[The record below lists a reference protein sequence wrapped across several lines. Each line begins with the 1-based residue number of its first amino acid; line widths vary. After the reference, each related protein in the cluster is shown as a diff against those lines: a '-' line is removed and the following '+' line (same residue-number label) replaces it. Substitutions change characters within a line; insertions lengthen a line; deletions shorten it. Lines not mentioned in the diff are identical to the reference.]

1 MPYNFKK
8 SLGQHFL
15 FDKNIINMI
24 LDTAGIRPEDVVV
37 EIGPGPG
44 IMTRIIG
51 ERVRRLI
58 AIEIDNSLADIL
70 RKDLSE
76 QQNIEIINAD
86 ALDYRFEELEK
97 GFKVIANLPY
107 YITTP
112 ILFRMME
119 VRDLIESM
127 TLMVQKE
134 VAERITAM
142 PGGKEYGILSILI
155 QYYSRPEIAFIVP
168 RGSFRPAP
176 KVDSALLHLKI
187 LPDPRI
193 KVNDESFF
201 FRIVRLSFSQ
211 RRKTLQN
218 CLKGLGLKK
227 EVLGNAFSSLG
238 IDPKRRAE
246 TLSIEEFGLVADEL
260 YNIQSNSSGN
270 YMESR

>member
-24 LDTAGIRPEDVVV
+24 LDTAKIRPEDTVV

-44 IMTRIIG
+44 IMTRMIG

-58 AIEIDNSLADIL
+58 AIEIDKSLADNL

-76 QQNIEIINAD
+76 QQNIEIVNTD
-86 ALDYRFEELEK
+86 ALDYHFEELEK

-112 ILFRMME
+112 ILFRLME
-119 VRDLIESM
+119 VRDRIESM

-134 VAERITAM
+134 VAERITAR

-155 QYYSRPEIAFIVP
+155 QYYSRPEISFIVP
-168 RGSFRPAP
+168 RGSFRPVP

-187 LPDPRI
+187 LPEPKI
-193 KVNDESFF
+193 KVKDEPFF
-201 FRIVRLSFSQ
+201 FRIVKLSFSQ

-218 CLKGLGLKK
+218 CLKGLGLSK
-227 EVLGNAFSSLG
+227 EVLGNTLASLG

-246 TLSIEEFGLVADEL
+246 TLSIEQFGLLSDFLE
-260 YNIQSNSSGN
+260 NIIIHDARCRMQK
-270 YMESR
+270 